1 MCKYY
6 THEQQKNTLLLK
18 ILFILLF
25 LVSISFNLALINN
38 LEKKDASISDDYKY
52 ERAYNKLIK
61 VLELI
66 QTNLKILEKANQD

>member
-1 MCKYY
+1 MSNEKK
-6 THEQQKNTLLLK
+6 TPLLLK

-25 LVSISFNLALINN
+25 LVSISFNLALVNN

-61 VLELI
+61 VLGI
-66 QTNLKILEKANQD
+66 NPDQSQDFLEKANQD